1 MSLIKPLVSS
11 FRRHWPEYLCEAGLL
26 GIFMVSICT
35 GAALLESA
43 GSPVPG
49 LVTNPVYRRILMGL
63 AMGATVFALIQ
74 SPWGKRSG
82 AHINPGVTLTFW
94 RLGRVSSADAFWYSL
109 FQFGGAIAG
118 VMFAGLVGGAYV
130 SDMPV
135 SFAPTRPGT
144 LGPGGA
150 WVVEFVISFLLMGA
164 ILVASN
170 SARLMPHV
178 GKIVGVLL
186 AVWISL
192 TAQIS
197 GTSLNPAR
205 SLGSAVVA
213 GVPDA
218 LWIYFTAPPLAMLLA
233 GEVFLR
239 VQGAHRIHCAKLN
252 HTNGHRCIF
261 RCDIGKLPG
270 HRHHGAG
277 AAGTNAEAKAA
288 GRK

>member
-1 MSLIKPLVSS
+1 MSMIKLLVSS
-11 FRRHWPEYLCEAGLL
+11 LRRHWPEYLCEAGLL
-26 GIFMVSICT
+26 GIFMVAICLC
-35 GAALLESA
+35 AALLEST

-49 LVTNPVYRRILMGL
+49 LVTNPVYRRIAMGV

-94 RLGRVSSADAFWYSL
+94 RLGRVASPDAFWYSA
-109 FQFGGAIAG
+109 FQFGGAVTGAM
-118 VMFAGLVGGAYV
+118 VAGLVGGAYV
-130 SDMPV
+130 SDLPV

-144 LGPGGA
+144 LGLGA
-150 WVVEFVISFLLMGA
+150 AWLVEFVISFLMMGA

-170 SARLMPHV
+170 SARFTAHV
-178 GKIVGVLL
+178 GTIVGVLL

-205 SLGSAVVA
+205 SLGSAVMA

-261 RCDIGKLPG
+261 RCDIGRLLG
-270 HRHHGAG
+270 HRNHGAR
-277 AAGTNAEAKAA
+277 ERMPK
-288 GRK
+288 RV